1 MNTLASFLRKI
12 LYRRKF
18 KRLGKNIKIFGRIT
32 CIGKNIEI
40 GNYSTLNEGIFLNG
54 RDKLIIGN
62 YCHISPY
69 VQIHTGSLN
78 TSQHYLHREHIASKI
93 IINNG
98 VWLCA
103 GSIILP
109 GVEIGEGSIIA
120 AGSVVNK
127 SVPSFEL
134 WGGVPAKK
142 IRSLD
147 IK

>member
-1 MNTLASFLRKI
+1 MSMPLSFLRKI
-12 LYRRKF
+12 FYRTKF
-18 KRLGKNIKIFGRIT
+18 KKLGKNTKIFGRIT

-40 GNYSTLNEGIFLNG
+40 GNHSTLNEGVFLNG
-54 RDKLIIGN
+54 RDYLIIGE

-78 TSQHYLHREHIASKI
+78 TNQHYSQREHITKRVT
-93 IINNG
+93 INNG

-103 GSIILP
+103 GTIILP

-120 AGSVVNK
+120 AGSVVNEN
-127 SVPSFEL
+127 VPRFEL

-142 IRSLD
+142 IKSLD